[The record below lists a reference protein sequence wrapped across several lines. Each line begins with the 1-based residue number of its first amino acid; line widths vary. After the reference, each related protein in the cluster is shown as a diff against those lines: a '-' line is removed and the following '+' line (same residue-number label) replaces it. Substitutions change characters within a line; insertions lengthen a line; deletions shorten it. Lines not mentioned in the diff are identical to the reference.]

1 MQFHCR
7 EPDEGET
14 SGEIQ
19 NGGGKKNDFAKPSEP
34 ARVTRGEIKAAR
46 VAPSTGRRPR
56 PVNKTLGFIGG
67 AGIRHRGAETNTAP
81 GRADWRRHVPR

>member
-1 MQFHCR
+1 MRAKRQVKYKM
-7 EPDEGET
+7 EGE
-14 SGEIQ
+14 
-19 NGGGKKNDFAKPSEP
+19 KKNDFAKPSEP

-46 VAPSTGRRPR
+46 VAPSTGRRPW